1 MERGEG
7 NFLASRDE
15 FVGKSN
21 ETGNSKLCFH
31 PNDSHRFEFFLFTVV
46 LVHKYLQSRKC
57 RNLGRSRDLRHG
69 KCAISE
75 NENQHAAYTFVAIS
89 LPLGFIVMSSSRCT
103 QTCFQVPSLF
113 HQEKREY
120 PGPLNLTLS
129 FLFACLSH
137 IGNLC
142 SAIFWG
148 FGSGYLNIVPFCL

>member
-1 MERGEG
+1 MDRGEG

-15 FVGKSN
+15 FVGKAN
-21 ETGNSKLCFH
+21 ETGNSKLCFN
-31 PNDSHRFEFFLFTVV
+31 PNDSHRFEFSLFIVA
-46 LVHKYLQSRKC
+46 LVHKYLQSKKC

-75 NENQHAAYTFVAIS
+75 NENEHAAYTFVTIS
-89 LPLGFIVMSSSRCT
+89 LPLAFIVVSRSRST

-113 HQEKREY
+113 HQEKKEY

-129 FLFACLSH
+129 FLFVCLSH
-137 IGNLC
+137 MDNLC

-148 FGSGYLNIVPFCL
+148 FRSG